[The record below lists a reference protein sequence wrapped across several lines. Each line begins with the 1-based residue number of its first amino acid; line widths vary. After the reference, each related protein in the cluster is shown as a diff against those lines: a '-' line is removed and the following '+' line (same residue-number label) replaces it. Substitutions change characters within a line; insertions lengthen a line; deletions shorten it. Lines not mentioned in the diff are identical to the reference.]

1 MLILSAQMANTLF
14 LCLKEWQRDGRLLYL
29 KMPRSASVED
39 VWRLLY
45 LKLGKHFQENFFF
58 STISSDDTS
67 EMIVVK

>member
-14 LCLKEWQRDGRLLYL
+14 LCLKEWQGDGRLLYL